1 MMATQSEKKKILEE
15 NLLLQYIFILVETH
29 SSPCISLLALNTI
42 HKNCYIGKCVWQI
55 TIIVLYIF
63 NFWELYVAST
73 FIAL

>member
-42 HKNCYIGKCVWQI
+42 HKNCYIGKCV
-55 TIIVLYIF
+55 
-63 NFWELYVAST
+63 
-73 FIAL
+73 